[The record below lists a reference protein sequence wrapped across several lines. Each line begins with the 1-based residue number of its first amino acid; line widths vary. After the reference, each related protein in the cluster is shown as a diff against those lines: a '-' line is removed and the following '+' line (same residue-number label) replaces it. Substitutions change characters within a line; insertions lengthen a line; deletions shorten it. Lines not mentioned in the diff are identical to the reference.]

1 MTAITAEPE
10 PSQDPTPA
18 DLSHKPV
25 NPSPPPQQSQPEPSS
40 QQPQSQPQPQPRP
53 AHKDVEAARR
63 SAADVWRLK
72 ELEWP
77 PDDETRPVVRIIT
90 QNENGPCGLIALCNI
105 LILRGDIV
113 IQPPGRKSVGYE
125 YLAELV
131 ADHILASPLLD
142 PTSDDLTK
150 ALSTLPHTQRG
161 MDLSPVF
168 TSLTSFAHSAHSP
181 THPTTLFNLS
191 RVRLVH
197 GWLADPHPERVYKA
211 LEKVGDY
218 DTATTLIASCDAAM
232 GGAMVESIGGGSGSG
247 GGEQNDVRDEQ
258 DGSGH
263 GPKSA
268 EEREMIENAFIVR
281 DFLETNPT
289 QLTYHGLASLFSE
302 MHGRELV
309 CLFRNS
315 HLGVLYKRVD
325 EQGQES
331 LWTLVTDANF
341 ANESAIAW
349 ESLCDVDGSGSVF
362 VDSRFRPAST
372 AGGDYAGHTADQ
384 ALRERAQVEALATEA
399 SDFEIARRLQA
410 EEEEYERRRREA
422 EERERQQHDAGVRQ
436 PVYAPQYQQR
446 NNGQVPVAQM
456 ENMRISQGQ
465 GVTAEQ
471 LAAAGKKTKKDKD
484 KDCVVM

>member
-1 MTAITAEPE
+1 MTEIKVEPE
-10 PSQDPTPA
+10 PSHDPTHSSTTQAPA
-18 DLSHKPV
+18 DPLP
-25 NPSPPPQQSQPEPSS
+25 NPPPPTP
-40 QQPQSQPQPQPRP
+40 PQPSDSGSQRQPNPRP
-53 AHKDVEAARR
+53 VRKDAEAARR

-131 ADHILASPLLD
+131 ADHILTSPLLD

-161 MDLSPVF
+161 MDLNPVF
-168 TSLTSFAHSAHSP
+168 TSLSSFSQSAHSP

-191 RVRLVH
+191 RIRLVH
-197 GWLADPHPERVYKA
+197 GWLADPQAERTYQA
-211 LEKVGDY
+211 LDKVRDY
-218 DTATTLIASCDAAM
+218 DAATTLIASCDAVM
-232 GGAMVESIGGGSGSG
+232 GGAMVESVGGSG
-247 GGEQNDVRDEQ
+247 GGGDETN
-258 DGSGH
+258 GH
-263 GPKSA
+263 GGGAKTP
-268 EEREMIENAFIVR
+268 EERQMIEDAFLVR

-289 QLTYHGLASLFSE
+289 QLTYHGLELLFSD
-302 MHGRELV
+302 MHARELV

-315 HLGVLYKRVD
+315 HLSVLYKRID
-325 EQGQES
+325 ERGQES

-341 ANESAIAW
+341 ANEGAIAW

-362 VDSRFRPAST
+362 VDAKFRPAST

-384 ALRERAQVEALATEA
+384 ALREQAQVEALAMEA
-399 SDFEIARRLQA
+399 SDFEIAQRLQA
-410 EEEEYERRRREA
+410 EEEEHERRRLAA
-422 EERERQQHDAGVRQ
+422 EERERRQQDANGRQ
-436 PVYAPQYQQR
+436 PVYAPQYHQR
-446 NNGQVPVAQM
+446 NSGQVPLAQM
-456 ENMRISQGQ
+456 ENMRISGQ
-465 GVTAEQ
+465 SVTADE
-471 LAAAGKKTKKDKD
+471 LATAGRKTKKDN
-484 KDCVVM
+484 CVVM

>member
-1 MTAITAEPE
+1 MTEIKVESG
-10 PSQDPTPA
+10 PSHDPPHSSTTQEPA
-18 DLSHKPV
+18 DPPPKPPLPIPPQPLASDSGSQRQSNPKPV
-25 NPSPPPQQSQPEPSS
+25 
-40 QQPQSQPQPQPRP
+40 
-53 AHKDVEAARR
+53 HKDAEAARR

-72 ELEWP
+72 VLQWP

-90 QNENGPCGLIALCNI
+90 QNENGPCNI

-161 MDLSPVF
+161 MDLNPVF
-168 TSLTSFAHSAHSP
+168 TSLSSFSQSSHSP

-197 GWLADPHPERVYKA
+197 GWLADPQAERTYQA
-211 LEKVGDY
+211 LDKVRDY
-218 DTATTLIASCDAAM
+218 DTATTLIASCDAVM
-232 GGAMVESIGGGSGSG
+232 GGAMVESVGGSGDG
-247 GGEQNDVRDEQ
+247 GGRGDETNVRDGE
-258 DGSGH
+258 DGG
-263 GPKSA
+263 GGGTKTA
-268 EEREMIENAFIVR
+268 EERQMIEDAFLVR
-281 DFLETNPT
+281 DFLEANPT
-289 QLTYHGLASLFSE
+289 QLTYHGLESLFSG
-302 MHGRELV
+302 MHPRELV

-325 EQGQES
+325 ERGHES

-341 ANESAIAW
+341 ANEGAIAW

-384 ALRERAQVEALATEA
+384 ALREQAQVEALAMEA

-410 EEEEYERRRREA
+410 EEEEHERQRLEV
-422 EERERQQHDAGVRQ
+422 EEREQRQHGVNARQ
-436 PVYAPQYQQR
+436 PVYAPQHQQR
-446 NNGQVPVAQM
+446 NSGQVPTAQM
-456 ENMRISQGQ
+456 ENMRISGRRM
-465 GVTAEQ
+465 TADE
-471 LAAAGKKTKKDKD
+471 LAAAGRKTKKD